1 MDSTQATAAMADALV
16 QAGHM
21 TREQIDAGMAQEQAA
36 QATGEAIT
44 PGDAPAAQQPA
55 NTSAAPPADDPLAGY
70 EIDPIYGPPQ
80 SADGYRFSPSLH
92 QAPIESAHVQE
103 LQKMAFSLK
112 LPPAIAQ
119 QFYSEAE
126 RQGSPMSSDEVT
138 LLTNKTLS
146 QAESWWP
153 GKVKEMTDLGR
164 RLIEDASKTSPRLK
178 DFLLETGLGS
188 HPVYVR
194 QICEHAARV
203 YSSPRRK

>member
-1 MDSTQATAAMADALV
+1 MADALV
-16 QAGHM
+16 ERGIM
-21 TREQIDAGMAQEQAA
+21 TREELAAGMAAEQVSEDVQPSTDGASPQQQAA
-36 QATGEAIT
+36 TQPNAT
-44 PGDAPAAQQPA
+44 
-55 NTSAAPPADDPLAGY
+55 SADDPLAVY
-70 EIDPIYGPPQ
+70 EIDPIYGPPP
-80 SADGYRFSPSLH
+80 SADGYRFAQSLH
-92 QAPIESAHVQE
+92 EAPIELAHVAE
-103 LQKMAFSLK
+103 IQKMAFAMK

-126 RQGSPMSSDEVT
+126 RLGNPIPAAEVK

-153 GKVKEMTDLGR
+153 GKVSEMVGMGR
-164 RLIEDASKTSPRLK
+164 RLIDDATKVSPRLK
-178 DFLLETGLGS
+178 EFLLNSGLGS